1 MNKIIYFYLA
11 NDAIVKSAP
20 LFLVIFLSSFLPDQA
35 LNNLALFTI
44 SFSIFSNVFSFGQI
58 SLLSKFFFIEKNIN
72 ETPLNNLFV
81 PVFLNLIFFLIFIF
95 INKMI
100 AFGALLSIFWLLYQT
115 KQISNNVNNLYMKYI
130 QNDQLFMLGF
140 VCVSLLWLFFYEANE
155 WLRIIPFLLSYAILV
170 LWNFRNSK
178 ITLKLDRKLIY
189 KNLKSGIFVTLFS
202 LYQWFVAFG
211 DKTIISYLYG
221 IEVSNSVFV
230 LTQFLQIYLLGSLA
244 IMKFFRP
251 ILAVT
256 IKQEGNY
263 FNILIKYLFFLLL
276 GLIITGIIFYYLN
289 PKILNISLSHS
300 LIIGYF
306 IIYWAISITFFLYQ
320 IAIFR
325 SQEDVVARITIE
337 NLFIC
342 SPNDSS
348 NTD

>member
-1 MNKIIYFYLA
+1 
-11 NDAIVKSAP
+11 
-20 LFLVIFLSSFLPDQA
+20 
-35 LNNLALFTI
+35 
-44 SFSIFSNVFSFGQI
+44 
-58 SLLSKFFFIEKNIN
+58 
-72 ETPLNNLFV
+72 
-81 PVFLNLIFFLIFIF
+81 
-95 INKMI
+95 MI

-230 LTQFLQIYLLGSLA
+230 LTQFLQIYLL
-244 IMKFFRP
+244 
-251 ILAVT
+251 
-256 IKQEGNY
+256 
-263 FNILIKYLFFLLL
+263 
-276 GLIITGIIFYYLN
+276 
-289 PKILNISLSHS
+289 
-300 LIIGYF
+300 
-306 IIYWAISITFFLYQ
+306 
-320 IAIFR
+320 
-325 SQEDVVARITIE
+325 
-337 NLFIC
+337 
-342 SPNDSS
+342 
-348 NTD
+348 